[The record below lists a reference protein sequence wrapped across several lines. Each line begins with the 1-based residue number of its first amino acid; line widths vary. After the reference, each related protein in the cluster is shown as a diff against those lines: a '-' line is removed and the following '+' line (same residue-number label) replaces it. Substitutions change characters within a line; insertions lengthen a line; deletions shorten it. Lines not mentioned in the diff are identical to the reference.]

1 MAKAKLTTRAISTT
15 TVTSDNLAKASQLTH
30 NQLDSNFI
38 NLRDATF
45 GVVADDSS
53 TIQVGMDSNLYI
65 QGGDNVTTST
75 DSAGVV
81 TITGASTAT
90 SLTTDGLTIADND
103 IKGTRTNENIV
114 IDPAGT
120 GSVSI
125 NKVAITGG
133 TVTGITDLVVADGG
147 TGASSL
153 TSNAVLTGTGTSPIT
168 AEGNLTFNGSTLAV
182 TGAATVSTT
191 LGVTGAST
199 LDGVTI
205 TDNTISTNDSNAN
218 LEINANGS
226 GTVVLENLS
235 VAGDGA
241 TVTGIL
247 DEDAMGSNSAVKL
260 ATQQSIKSYV
270 DAKVTAEDLDF
281 QGDSGGALNIDLDSE
296 TLDIAG
302 GTGIDTTGSSNT
314 LTVAIDSTVATLTGS
329 QTLTNKNLTAPT
341 ITGTATIDNLTFND
355 NIIGSAS
362 NANISLQPGGTGNIV
377 AGAITI
383 NGTTLSSDDSTKITL
398 AEAVDITG
406 AVGITSGTI
415 TGITDLT
422 VADGGTGASSLTSN
436 AVLTGNGTSAIT
448 AEGNLSFDGS
458 TLAVTGNIT
467 ATTTIAATTD
477 ITAGGNISSEGI
489 QLVDNKITAT
499 RTNDNL
505 YLQAAGSGGVKVFPG
520 DTFSVS
526 PTNDFTNELQFFHDT
541 SGNFGAKIYNNSVSG
556 TQIRDGADQSSPNSR
571 IGLLARRIFL
581 GGVDTNV
588 SLSASV
594 GGGDFTIANGDN
606 PSELSITNHNS
617 IVLTDSNDGEITI
630 NPKAGKWVQVD
641 GVNIQDNTIS
651 SNASNA
657 NLELSANGSGTVEVL
672 TDINVTGAITATT
685 SIANDAIKIDDHT
698 ISGLRSNDNII
709 IDPAG
714 TGDVVLGNFRF
725 DVDQSVASGQDN
737 YVLTYDH
744 SGGKISLEASAGG
757 GASTGDITFV
767 GSTISSPSNADLT
780 LTTSGTGDIVLDALR
795 INGTTLDSS
804 DSSKITIAEALDVTG
819 AVTITSGTITGI
831 TDITVSDGGT
841 GASSLTDGGVLLGS
855 GTGAITAMAVLSDG
869 EMIVGDGSTDPVAES
884 GATLRTS
891 IGVGTGDSPQ
901 FTGLTISGS
910 SALDGVTI
918 TDNTISSNASNADLE
933 ISGNGSGNVAI
944 ADVAIT
950 GGTITGITD
959 LTVADGGTGASSLT
973 DNAVLTG
980 TGTSAITAE
989 GNLSF
994 SGSTLAVTGA
1004 ITATTDITATG
1015 TIGNDAISIT
1025 DNKIIASRSNDNLYM
1040 QPSGTGVT
1048 VTGNAD
1054 WYDDFAGLISGA
1066 YGSTSRL
1073 KGNAM
1078 YYVDEAIVPGAD
1090 RTYANWIQT
1099 SLKTDGSDTASSD
1112 ARFRN
1117 ICVMALDI
1125 NGSEIIHSNISRG
1138 AQAMNCTAYMTSSS
1152 TDDSIISSATG
1163 FIGYGY
1169 VSPTANGNTTVTNF
1183 MGVKSNCEVNAGN
1196 LGAGKTALITN
1207 AYGYH
1212 YSGNN
1217 TYGTGG
1223 GGTATITN
1231 SYGYYADM
1239 NADGGATS
1247 WAFYDNRTAGSNSQN
1262 RLGAIQLINQS
1273 GAPTHLANHSWI
1285 YALDDSASSEV
1296 YVKDEAGNAT
1306 KISPHNKEGEWEY
1319 YSKNSVTG
1327 KTVRVNMEKMIRKLE
1342 EVTGESFIETI

>member
-477 ITAGGNISSEGI
+477 ITAGGNISSEAI
-489 QLVDNKITAT
+489 QLVDNKI
-499 RTNDNL
+499 
-505 YLQAAGSGGVKVFPG
+505 S
-520 DTFSVS
+520 
-526 PTNDFTNELQFFHDT
+526 
-541 SGNFGAKIYNNSVSG
+541 
-556 TQIRDGADQSSPNSR
+556 
-571 IGLLARRIFL
+571 
-581 GGVDTNV
+581 
-588 SLSASV
+588 
-594 GGGDFTIANGDN
+594 
-606 PSELSITNHNS
+606 
-617 IVLTDSNDGEITI
+617 
-630 NPKAGKWVQVD
+630 
-641 GVNIQDNTIS
+641 
-651 SNASNA
+651 
-657 NLELSANGSGTVEVL
+657 
-672 TDINVTGAITATT
+672 
-685 SIANDAIKIDDHT
+685 
-698 ISGLRSNDNII
+698 
-709 IDPAG
+709 
-714 TGDVVLGNFRF
+714 
-725 DVDQSVASGQDN
+725 
-737 YVLTYDH
+737 
-744 SGGKISLEASAGG
+744 
-757 GASTGDITFV
+757 
-767 GSTISSPSNADLT
+767 
-780 LTTSGTGDIVLDALR
+780 
-795 INGTTLDSS
+795 
-804 DSSKITIAEALDVTG
+804 
-819 AVTITSGTITGI
+819 
-831 TDITVSDGGT
+831 
-841 GASSLTDGGVLLGS
+841 
-855 GTGAITAMAVLSDG
+855 
-869 EMIVGDGSTDPVAES
+869 
-884 GATLRTS
+884 
-891 IGVGTGDSPQ
+891 
-901 FTGLTISGS
+901 
-910 SALDGVTI
+910 
-918 TDNTISSNASNADLE
+918 
-933 ISGNGSGNVAI
+933 
-944 ADVAIT
+944 
-950 GGTITGITD
+950 
-959 LTVADGGTGASSLT
+959 
-973 DNAVLTG
+973 
-980 TGTSAITAE
+980 
-989 GNLSF
+989 
-994 SGSTLAVTGA
+994 
-1004 ITATTDITATG
+1004 
-1015 TIGNDAISIT
+1015 
-1025 DNKIIASRSNDNLYM
+1025 ASRSNDTLFLE
-1040 QPSGTGVT
+1040 QAGTGLINI
-1048 VTGNAD
+1048 GNAD
-1054 WYDDFAGLISGA
+1054 FQDDTGSFFSNS
-1066 YGSTSRL
+1066 YGSL
-1073 KGNAM
+1073 GHIKGT
-1078 YYVDEAIVPGAD
+1078 AIVHEDLTHTPGGS
-1090 RTYANWIQT
+1090 RVYGNVFQT
-1099 SLKTDGSDTASSD
+1099 SVKTDGADTTSGEG
-1112 ARFRN
+1112 RIRGIMN
-1117 ICVMALDI
+1117 LL
-1125 NGSEIIHSNISRG
+1125 GIH
-1138 AQAMNCTAYMTSSS
+1138 
-1152 TDDSIISSATG
+1152 
-1163 FIGYGY
+1163 
-1169 VSPTANGNTTVTNF
+1169 
-1183 MGVKSNCEVNAGN
+1183 
-1196 LGAGKTALITN
+1196 
-1207 AYGYH
+1207 
-1212 YSGNN
+1212 
-1217 TYGTGG
+1217 
-1223 GGTATITN
+1223 
-1231 SYGYYADM
+1231 
-1239 NADGGATS
+1239 
-1247 WAFYDNRTAGSNSQN
+1247 
-1262 RLGAIQLINQS
+1262 
-1273 GAPTHLANHSWI
+1273 
-1285 YALDDSASSEV
+1285 
-1296 YVKDEAGNAT
+1296 
-1306 KISPHNKEGEWEY
+1306 
-1319 YSKNSVTG
+1319 
-1327 KTVRVNMEKMIRKLE
+1327 
-1342 EVTGESFIETI
+1342 